1 MTLRLPHA
9 RVAVGG
15 FDEVVTHEGY
25 RRGEPGFRR
34 VSLALFAAGLATFS
48 LLYAV
53 QALLPAL
60 SEEFHVSPAASGLTV
75 SLGTGALALLV
86 VPISTLSERYGRT
99 RVMTIS
105 VVAAALIGL
114 ALAVCTSF
122 SVLLGL
128 RAVQGIA
135 LAGLPA
141 VAMAYLAE
149 EVHPDSFGQAIGL
162 YVAGNAVGGLS
173 GRLLAG
179 FVAGLV
185 NWRAALVAVGV
196 SAVACVLVYRVAL
209 PRASNFRPAPLRFG
223 PLVGGLREH
232 LADRQMRR
240 LFLLGM
246 LLMGQFV
253 TVYNYLSYRL
263 LAAPFHLPQTLVG
276 LIFLVYLTGIYAAA
290 AGGRLADRIGRR
302 PTLIGAVAVAA
313 VGALL
318 TLPNVLPLIGIGLI
332 ALTVGFFAAH
342 ATASGWVSA
351 QARTGRAQAAALY
364 LCAYYAG
371 SAVIGWFGGV
381 LYAWAGWP
389 GTGGFVLALLVVS
402 LGVGLTLR
410 SPAASGAVRSDPGV
424 EFHPASP

>member
-1 MTLRLPHA
+1 M
-9 RVAVGG
+9 
-15 FDEVVTHEGY
+15 
-25 RRGEPGFRR
+25 
-34 VSLALFAAGLATFS
+34 
-48 LLYAV
+48 
-53 QALLPAL
+53 
-60 SEEFHVSPAASGLTV
+60 

-105 VVAAALIGL
+105 VVAAALTGL

-122 SVLLGL
+122 SLLLGL

-149 EVHPDSFGQAIGL
+149 EVHPDSLGQAMGL

-179 FVAGLV
+179 FVAGLAD
-185 NWRAALVAVGV
+185 WRAALVAVGL
-196 SAVACVLVYRVAL
+196 SAAACVVVYRVAL
-209 PRASNFRPAPLRFG
+209 PRASNFRPAPLRFR
-223 PLVGGLREH
+223 PLVGGLRTH

-263 LAAPFHLPQTLVG
+263 LAAPFRLPQTLVG

-290 AGGRLADRIGRR
+290 AGGRLADRLGRR
-302 PTLIGAVAVAA
+302 PTLVGAVALAMTGA
-313 VGALL
+313 VLM
-318 TLPNVLPLIGIGLI
+318 LPDLLPLIGVGLV

-342 ATASGWVSA
+342 AVASGWVSA
-351 QARTGRAQAAALY
+351 RARTGRAQATALY
-364 LCAYYAG
+364 LCAYYTG

-381 LYAWAGWP
+381 LYAWAGWA

-410 SPAASGAVRSDPGV
+410 SPAVTSRSRAEA
-424 EFHPASP
+424 EFHPA